1 MGKER
6 ETGSQKRYS
15 RKVSVYNPPVKI
27 GQDSILT
34 SLDIE
39 LTERCNND
47 CIHCYIN
54 LPAGDALAI
63 SRELSFPEIESILR
77 EAASLGCLSARFTGG
92 EPLLRKDFREIYV
105 CARKLGM
112 RVTIFTNAC
121 LITEP
126 LADLLAHIPPL
137 EKVEVTV
144 YGMSRESCKAV
155 THTPDS
161 FGQAR
166 RGIDLLSSR
175 NIPFMLKAAMLPP
188 FIPEKEEF
196 EKWARTS
203 APFSEEEGYS
213 MLFNLRGRRDSQEK
227 NRQIEKLRMT
237 PDNFS
242 ERLSR
247 DPAGYA
253 REMRPF
259 FYGFKGC
266 AGRKLFTC
274 GAGVKSG
281 CLDAYGNLQMCL
293 LLRHPD
299 TVYNL
304 HKGPVREAMCDFFPR
319 IRQAEASDNGY
330 LARCARCFIKNICG
344 QCPARSWME
353 HGTLDRPVEYLC
365 DIAHGKA
372 QVLGL
377 IKKGEHAWE
386 VEGMERVRRFLSG
399 C

>member
-203 APFSEEEGYS
+203 APFSEEE
-213 MLFNLRGRRDSQEK
+213 
-227 NRQIEKLRMT
+227 
-237 PDNFS
+237 
-242 ERLSR
+242 
-247 DPAGYA
+247 
-253 REMRPF
+253 
-259 FYGFKGC
+259 
-266 AGRKLFTC
+266 
-274 GAGVKSG
+274 
-281 CLDAYGNLQMCL
+281 
-293 LLRHPD
+293 
-299 TVYNL
+299 
-304 HKGPVREAMCDFFPR
+304 
-319 IRQAEASDNGY
+319 
-330 LARCARCFIKNICG
+330 
-344 QCPARSWME
+344 
-353 HGTLDRPVEYLC
+353 
-365 DIAHGKA
+365 
-372 QVLGL
+372 
-377 IKKGEHAWE
+377 
-386 VEGMERVRRFLSG
+386 
-399 C
+399 